1 MKYFLD
7 FLMNVRIGVAEIG
20 ATLGLIFLIVYATH
34 AAWGDFIAPLFK

>member
-20 ATLGLIFLIVYATH
+20 ATLGLIFLIVYACGSSKRSTNN
-34 AAWGDFIAPLFK
+34 